1 VLSRLWGD
9 EFSPLVRSV
18 LDVLSTSVPVPGM
31 EEAAD
36 VLYSTMFISL
46 DGVVSDPH
54 LWHPPFMSEQSIA
67 MLAEQL
73 DAAEAMLLGRHTFDD
88 FASYWPG
95 QGDDVPLAR
104 RTNEL
109 PKFVVTRG
117 PRLAEWANS
126 SMAGADPRAAAT
138 KMKRNYEH
146 IMVAGGAMLVR
157 SLLAAGALDEMRFY
171 LDPIVLGRGQ
181 RLFDGA
187 LSEVSFQLTGRRD
200 LPNDVQYLAYRPG
213 SSPAHG

>member
-1 VLSRLWGD
+1 VLVPRLG
-9 EFSPLVRSV
+9 EVA
-18 LDVLSTSVPVPGM
+18 G
-31 EEAAD
+31 

-54 LWHPPFMSEQSIA
+54 PWHPRFMSEQSVA

-73 DAAEAMLLGRHTFDD
+73 DSAEAMLLGRRTFDD

-95 QGDDVPLAR
+95 QDDAVPLAR

-109 PKFVVTRG
+109 PKFVLTRG
-117 PRLAEWANS
+117 PRLAEWAGS
-126 SMAGADPRAAAT
+126 SIVGADSLAAAT
-138 KMKRNYEH
+138 QMKRNYER

-157 SLLAAGALDEMRFY
+157 SLLAAGVLDEMRFY

-181 RLFDGA
+181 RLFDGG
-187 LSEVSFQLTGRRD
+187 LGEVSFQLADRRD
-200 LPNDVQYLAYRPG
+200 LPNGVQYLAYRPG
-213 SSPAHG
+213 TPPARG